1 MTNRE
6 PLQRDYLQL
15 DVFADRPG
23 RGNPLG
29 VVFGAADLDSA
40 AMQALAA
47 WLNLSETTF
56 VLPATR
62 PDADYRL
69 RIFTPR
75 QELPFAGH
83 PSVGTAHAVIER
95 GLVAPRSAS
104 AGAHAVG
111 HLVQECA
118 AGLLPLRAAGADG
131 SRVIHV
137 RAPRGVEREAN
148 PNAVI
153 GSLGHAALGSVRP
166 ALIDNG
172 PRWWCVELADEATV
186 RGITPDLDAMAAAN
200 RADGS
205 VGVAVFARCAVAE
218 YALVVR
224 AFVPADGIPEDPV
237 TGSAN
242 AAIAAWLHANHAL
255 PAPRF
260 RSSQGREVGRDGVVE
275 IEVDAE
281 GEVWIGGQTQTVIEG
296 ALSW

>member
-1 MTNRE
+1 MTTRD
-6 PLQRDYLQL
+6 PVQRDYMQL
-15 DVFADRPG
+15 DVFADQPG

-29 VVFGAADLDSA
+29 VVFGADDFDTA

-56 VLPATR
+56 VLPATQ
-62 PDADYRL
+62 PAADYRL

-83 PSVGTAHAVIER
+83 PSVGTAHAVLER
-95 GLVAPRSAS
+95 GLVTPKAA
-104 AGAHAVG
+104 AGGGA
-111 HLVQECA
+111 LMQECA
-118 AGLLPLRAAGADG
+118 AGLLPLRVSGEGAA
-131 SRVIHV
+131 RVIHV
-137 RAPRGVEREAN
+137 RAPRGVERSADVR
-148 PNAVI
+148 AVLA
-153 GSLGHAALGSVRP
+153 SLLDAPLGAVRP
-166 ALIDNG
+166 ALVDNG
-172 PRWWCVELADEATV
+172 PRWWCIELADEATV
-186 RGITPDLDAMAAAN
+186 RQLAPDLEAMAATN

-205 VGVAVFARCAVAE
+205 VGVAVFARCSGPD

-242 AAIAAWLHANHAL
+242 AAIAAWLQANNAL
-255 PAPRF
+255 PSARI

-281 GEVWIGGQTQTVIEG
+281 GEVWIGGLTQTVIEG
-296 ALSW
+296 TLAW